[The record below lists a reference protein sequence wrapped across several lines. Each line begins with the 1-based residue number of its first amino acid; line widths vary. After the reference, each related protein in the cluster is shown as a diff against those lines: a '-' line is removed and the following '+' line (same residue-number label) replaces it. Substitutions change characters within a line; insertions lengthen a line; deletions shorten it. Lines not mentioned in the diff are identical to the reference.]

1 MITIYSEQQALHC
14 NVQEVLSGELV
25 PSFEVAERT
34 DIILKH
40 INARNLGP
48 VIEPEQ
54 FSLEAA
60 ARVHTPEYVEFL
72 KTAWQQWLDTY
83 PDSTQAMPYCF
94 PVRGNRSICP
104 KHIEG
109 KLGFYS
115 SDLTAALVEGS
126 WQAIWS
132 SAECAL
138 TGQQL
143 IQKGERSV
151 FSLCRPPGHHAT
163 QDQMGGYCYLNNV
176 AIAAQAY
183 LDNGFQKVA
192 ILDVDYHHGNGT
204 QSIFYNRPDVLFTS
218 VHTDPAWDYPHFL
231 GYADETGEGEG
242 EGFNL
247 NFPLV
252 LGSHW
257 SDYQPALQKAL
268 SAIASYQPDVLLV
281 SLGLD
286 SYEQDPISFF
296 KLQSDNYTTM
306 GQMIAELNLPTHFV
320 FEGGYAVDALGRN
333 TVNVLEGFQQH
344 EVN

>member
-1 MITIYSEQQALHC
+1 MITVYSEQQALHC
-14 NVQEVLSGELV
+14 NVQEVLSGELI

-34 DIILKH
+34 DIILRH

-48 VIEPEQ
+48 VIAPHS
-54 FSLEAA
+54 FTPDTA
-60 ARVHTPEYVEFL
+60 ARVHTSEYVEFL
-72 KTAWQQWLDTY
+72 STAWQQWLTTY
-83 PDSTQAMPYCF
+83 PDSKQAMPYCF
-94 PVRGNRSICP
+94 PVRGNRAICP

-132 SAECAL
+132 AAECAL

-143 IQKGERSV
+143 IQQGERSV

-176 AIAAQAY
+176 AMAAQAY
-183 LDNGFQKVA
+183 LDNGCQRVA

-204 QSIFYNRPDVLFTS
+204 QSIFYDRSDVFFTS
-218 VHTDPAWDYPHFL
+218 VHADPAWDYPHFL
-231 GYADETGEGEG
+231 GYADEAGEGEG
-242 EGFNL
+242 QGFNL
-247 NFPLV
+247 NLPLA

-257 SDYQPALQKAL
+257 SDYQPVLQN
-268 SAIASYQPDVLLV
+268 AINAISNYQPDVLLV

-296 KLQSDNYTTM
+296 KLQSDDYTTM
-306 GQMIAELNLPTHFV
+306 GKIIAELKLPTHFV

-333 TVNVLEGFQQH
+333 TVNVLEGFKKFGA
-344 EVN
+344 